1 MILIQECTTRKN
13 AYNKYLVDTD
23 KNEKTLLKTV
33 NITSATRPNVKRD
46 YIILYDTKMNPI
58 SEAFEFLNYEYLTC
72 SNNTKYQA
80 LTALRLLYSFLELF
94 NLDIENLTG
103 EDINNLKYFLR
114 GMSPEG
120 KYISIDLNTER
131 ISDTINIYLSI
142 YRKYTKFLGL
152 EDSELNKISPFSVTI
167 YDPRTEVKVKVEH
180 YEYNE
185 RVTKRE
191 KLPKYITLPEYKRIL
206 DCIDAEY
213 TLREKCI
220 VRLMYEGGLRIG
232 EVLGLTAED
241 VTRKKYTDKKTGKK
255 FESGVI
261 YFRNRLT
268 DKRYQLCKRHIIPTN
283 KRTYSTRA
291 YKDDVNKTF
300 ISTDLVDMI
309 DDYINDKHDSYYRN
323 SDLSKKRFESNY
335 KKYTE
340 THIVNYSEN
349 LDAEGNN
356 ILDEN
361 YYIFI
366 NSLGKPLNIS
376 TWNKIIRE
384 ILKKCDIKLD
394 INKKEHN
401 LNHRFR
407 HGFAM
412 FMRQYKNVSLMDL
425 KRLMRHASISSTE
438 IYDNPSDEDIATIKK
453 DYSKTLEDL
462 LPMVLE
468 GDFE

>member
-23 KNEKTLLKTV
+23 TNENTLLKTV

-46 YIILYDTKMNPI
+46 YIILYDTNMNPI

-94 NLDIENLTG
+94 DLNIENLTG

-114 GMSPEG
+114 GMSPKG
-120 KYISIDLNTER
+120 KFISIDLNTER

-152 EDSELNKISPFSVTI
+152 EDSELNKISPFSVTL
-167 YDPRTEVKVKVEH
+167 YDPRTEIKVKYEQ

-241 VTRKKYTDKKTGKK
+241 VKRKEYTNKQTGEN

-261 YFRNRLT
+261 YFRNRIT

-291 YKDDVNKTF
+291 YKDDVDKAF

-309 DDYINDKHDSYYRN
+309 DDYINDKHDSYYRK
-323 SDLSKKRFESNY
+323 SDLSKARFESNY

-349 LDAEGNN
+349 LDAEHNN
-356 ILDEN
+356 ILDTN

-376 TWNKIIRE
+376 TWNKILRE
-384 ILKKCDIKLD
+384 IFKKCDIKLD

-412 FMRQYKNVSLMDL
+412 FMRQYKKVSLMDL
-425 KRLMRHASISSTE
+425 KKLMRHASISSTE
-438 IYDNPSDEDIATIKK
+438 IYDNPSDEDIAAIKK
-453 DYSKTLEDL
+453 DYSETLEEL